1 MTFLKTNSYH
11 KILDLFIIVV
21 GIFCNGNLKPRPEA
35 WPEYVISSIALPS
48 FFTYIYLS
56 YR

>member
-35 WPEYVISSIALPS
+35 WPEYVISSMALPS
-48 FFTYIYLS
+48 FFIYIYLS